1 MALGAQYST
10 VMSSV
15 MSEVVI
21 LVFAGI
27 GLGLP
32 CALVLSRFVQSLLF
46 EVRTSDPETLIGAS
60 VLALVV
66 TLLAGY
72 LPARRAASVD
82 PTRALR
88 YE

>member
-1 MALGAQYST
+1 MG
-10 VMSSV
+10 SV
-15 MSEVVI
+15 MSEVVVLI
-21 LVFAGI
+21 LAGI

-32 CALVLSRFVQSLLF
+32 CALGLSRLVQSLLF
-46 EVRTSDPETLIGAS
+46 EVKSSDPETLLGAT
-60 VLALVV
+60 VVALLV

-88 YE
+88 CE